1 MSEKNQEKDIDPITG
16 VETTGHEWDGIKEL
30 NNPLPRWWLWT
41 FYACIVW
48 AVGYMILYPA
58 IPLINSATPGLLGV
72 TERGNFAIAVAKAEK
87 AQKKFV
93 DQIAAKSLEEIRKDQ
108 NLFRFAQAG
117 GKAAFAVNCIQCHG
131 SGAQGSPGYP
141 NLNDDDWIWG
151 GSLEAIYTSIRH
163 GIRFAGDDDTRVSE
177 MPAFGRDEI
186 LEKEQV
192 AQVAAFVVSLT
203 GQQADADKIQK
214 GAAIYEENCASC
226 HGDKGQ
232 GSQEFGAPNLS
243 DAITFYGDKEK
254 DIIRQ
259 VNSPRHG
266 AMPAWVQRLDD
277 VTIKNLAVY
286 VHALGGGE

>member
-1 MSEKNQEKDIDPITG
+1 MSEKNQEKDIDQISG

-72 TERGNFAIAVAKAEK
+72 TERGNFAIEVAKAEK

-108 NLFRFAQAG
+108 ILFQFAQAG

-163 GIRFAGDDDTRVSE
+163 GIRFAADDDTRVSE

-203 GQQADADKIQK
+203 GQPADADKIQK
-214 GAAIYEENCASC
+214 GAAVYEENCASC

-243 DAITFYGDKEK
+243 DAITFYGDREK

-266 AMPAWVQRLDD
+266 AMPAWAQRLDD
-277 VTIKNLAVY
+277 VTIKKLAVY

>member
-1 MSEKNQEKDIDPITG
+1 MSEKNQEKDIDQISG

-48 AVGYMILYPA
+48 AVGYMIAYPA

-72 TERGNFAIAVAKAEK
+72 TERGNFAIEVAKAK
-87 AQKKFV
+87 KTQKKFV

-108 NLFRFAQAG
+108 NLFQFAQAG

-163 GIRFAGDDDTRVSE
+163 GIRFAADDDTRVSE

-186 LEKEQV
+186 LEKDQV

-203 GQQADADKIQK
+203 GQPADADKVTK
-214 GAAIYEENCASC
+214 GAAVYEENCASC

-277 VTIKNLAVY
+277 VTIKKLAVY

>member
-1 MSEKNQEKDIDPITG
+1 MSEKNQEKDIDEISG

-48 AVGYMILYPA
+48 AVGYMIAYPA

-72 TERGNFAIAVAKAEK
+72 TERGNFAIEVAKAK
-87 AQKKFV
+87 KSQKKFV

-108 NLFRFAQAG
+108 ILFQFAQAG

-151 GSLEAIYTSIRH
+151 GSLEAIYISIRH
-163 GIRFAGDDDTRVSE
+163 GIRFAADDDTRVSE

-186 LEKEQV
+186 LEKDQV

-203 GQQADADKIQK
+203 GQPADADKVTK
-214 GAAIYEENCASC
+214 GAAVYEENCASC

-277 VTIKNLAVY
+277 VTIKKLAIY